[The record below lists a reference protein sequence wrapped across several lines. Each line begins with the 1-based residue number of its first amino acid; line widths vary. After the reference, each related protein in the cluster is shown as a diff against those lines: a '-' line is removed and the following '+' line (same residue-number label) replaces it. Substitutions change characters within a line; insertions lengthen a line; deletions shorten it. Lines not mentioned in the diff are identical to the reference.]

1 MTTGEVLTRRLPL
14 SRLTSPWLVVKQ
26 VNRNLGKP
34 IKISTGRFGGDK
46 ERIGKVWAFS
56 ARSTPFAQVLRNST
70 RSPCTP
76 NCTLHSLKNSLEP
89 ANDPIPL
96 VPRGLTVRLGVCNAF
111 QSLVGGSCIRLPA
124 FSTEASGKA
133 REQRKSG
140 AERTRTRAERETQS
154 TFRWLVWFFI
164 RHIFLQ
170 FSFLRQWHR

>member
-1 MTTGEVLTRRLPL
+1 
-14 SRLTSPWLVVKQ
+14 
-26 VNRNLGKP
+26 LGKP

-140 AERTRTRAERETQS
+140 AESTRASGEGDAEHISLVGLVLHS
-154 TFRWLVWFFI
+154 THFPSV
-164 RHIFLQ
+164 FLPSAVTPLAVAY
-170 FSFLRQWHR
+170 FSVLLLLAFVY